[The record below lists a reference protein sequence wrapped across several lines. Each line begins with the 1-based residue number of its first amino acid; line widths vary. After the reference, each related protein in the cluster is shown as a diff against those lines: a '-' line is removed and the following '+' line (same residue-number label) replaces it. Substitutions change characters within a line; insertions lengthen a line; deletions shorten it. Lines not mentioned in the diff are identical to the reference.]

1 MNINGYIQT
10 SNGIELQY
18 NMNNI
23 KTDNLENLDVILK
36 KIKQLHNEKK
46 TQKEIIKNIEQTY
59 DISYSLYKLRKVL
72 KQI

>member
-1 MNINGYIQT
+1 M
-10 SNGIELQY
+10 
-18 NMNNI
+18 
-23 KTDNLENLDVILK
+23 K
-36 KIKQLHNEKK
+36 KK